1 MRKAEILI
9 PVLVL
14 SIVFSIA
21 PLPLFVTEVQ
31 AANELG
37 DPIFSIMQISDT
49 QHLAWVSP
57 TLYNDTTSWI
67 VNNSAIYN
75 LKMVIHTG
83 DFIDQ
88 TGFSPSQR
96 AIEWANANASMSKLL
111 SAGIPYCWDAGNHD
125 QTPYYNENGTMM
137 GSSYLAFNA
146 TYMRSKPYWV
156 SDIFDSKNTAVKF
169 TFNDYPFM
177 VINLENLANSSALA
191 WMKGLLDTNIGVNVI
206 IATHC
211 YLNPQA
217 GYDPPSLPP
226 GVPIPPAVLELV
238 NKTNKW
244 VLALKGMMDGYP
256 NVFLALS
263 GHLAGVNMTRVG
275 DREEILFNRQGAS
288 NSTNAASVRVYTFNL
303 ASKQVNAL
311 TYCVNTRTW
320 LTDAY
325 DQFSFPI
332 NLVRRAL
339 VGEGRVDVD
348 GVRHQG
354 DTIIFVKM
362 TTIEMVVDGKR
373 CSWVIAEH
381 SIRNNMEAYDGE
393 SALGRVKIN
402 INNGCIVANGPK
414 IHFLS
419 KDT

>member
-9 PVLVL
+9 PILVFSL
-14 SIVFSIA
+14 LFSIA
-21 PLPLFVTEVQ
+21 PLSLFVTQVQ
-31 AANELG
+31 ADNELS
-37 DPIFSIMQISDT
+37 DSTFSIMQISDT

-57 TLYNDTTSWI
+57 TLYNDTISWI

-125 QTPYYNENGTMM
+125 QTPSYDENGTMM

-169 TFNDYPFM
+169 TYNNYPFM

-191 WMKGLLDTNIGVNVI
+191 WMKGLLDTNIGANVI
-206 IATHC
+206 IATHG
-211 YLNPQA
+211 YLNPLG
-217 GYDPPSLPP
+217 GYGVPVPPPS
-226 GVPIPPAVLELV
+226 VPIPPWALEGIIR
-238 NKTNKW
+238 TNKW
-244 VLALKGMMDGYP
+244 VQALKGMMDGYP

-263 GHLAGVNMTRVG
+263 GHLGGVNMTRVG

-288 NSTNAASVRVYTFNL
+288 SSTDAASVRIYTFDL
-303 ASKQVNAL
+303 ASKQVTAS
-311 TYCVNTRTW
+311 TYRVDTRTW

-325 DQFSFPI
+325 NQFSFPI
-332 NLVRRAL
+332 NLVSRAL
-339 VGEGRVDVD
+339 AGEGRVDVD

-354 DTIIFVKM
+354 DTITFVKM
-362 TTIEMVVDGKR
+362 TTIEIVVDGKR
-373 CSWVIAEH
+373 CSWVIVENR
-381 SIRNNMEAYDGE
+381 IRNNMEAYDGE
-393 SALGRVKIN
+393 SELGRVKIN
-402 INNGCIVANGPK
+402 INNGCIVANGPR

-419 KDT
+419 KDA